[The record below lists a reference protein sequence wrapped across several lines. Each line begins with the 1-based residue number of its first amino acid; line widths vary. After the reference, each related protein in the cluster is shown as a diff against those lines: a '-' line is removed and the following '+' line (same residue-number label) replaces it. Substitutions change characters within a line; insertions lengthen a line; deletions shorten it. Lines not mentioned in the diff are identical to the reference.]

1 MLTACVVHT
10 FGIFFITLPS
20 KANSFFS
27 FLPFIPLLN
36 LLLISFF
43 FDFYFSHT

>member
-10 FGIFFITLPS
+10 FGIFFITLSS

-27 FLPFIPLLN
+27 FLPFITLLN
-36 LLLISFF
+36 LLLMSFF
-43 FDFYFSHT
+43 FALYSSHT